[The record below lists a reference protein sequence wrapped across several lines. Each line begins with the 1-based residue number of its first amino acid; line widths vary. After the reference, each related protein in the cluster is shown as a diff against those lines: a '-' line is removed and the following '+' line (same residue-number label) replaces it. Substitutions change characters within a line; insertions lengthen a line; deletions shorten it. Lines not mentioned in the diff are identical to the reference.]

1 MSRTLKTKP
10 HIIQLDKR
18 TAFFAALAL
27 NIFFMLVQLII
38 LIYSFYIGENVEE
51 IFRER
56 ISASGSNKKDINLFF
71 EPLLVFLINTLLLYV
86 IFRIEFWILAR
97 FSQNRRITWLSFLVL
112 FLFVG
117 ILSYT
122 ISQLLG
128 IWFRGKLTIYQYS
141 IIQFAK
147 DLLLFITSIFVTNA
161 IYLLNKNQEKME
173 ENKDLS
179 IENLKNRYNAL
190 KNQTDPHFFFNSL
203 NSLNG
208 LIGYDD
214 ERAHEYLVQLS
225 AVFRYTLQERSITT
239 LSEEMEF
246 TESYIHLVKIRF
258 GEAFTVSINV
268 PDSHKGRYILP
279 FAIQTLVENGVK
291 HNIVSLRK
299 PLCLEIKMNEDE
311 DSIIVE
317 NNLQPRLD
325 VDSRNGVGLSNL
337 NERYWL
343 MFKKNIT
350 IQASDKVFRVVIPL
364 VKDLKK
370 YNVIAESTPL

>member
-1 MSRTLKTKP
+1 MSRTIKTKP

-18 TAFFAALAL
+18 TAFFAALTL
-27 NIFFMLVQLII
+27 NIFFMLVLLII
-38 LIYSFYIGENVEE
+38 LIYSFYIGKNVEE
-51 IFRER
+51 VFRER
-56 ISASGSNKKDINLFF
+56 ISASGSHIRDINLFF
-71 EPLLVFLINTLLLYV
+71 EPVVLFLTNTLLLYI
-86 IFRIEFWILAR
+86 IFRIEFWILLR
-97 FSQNRRITWLSFLVL
+97 FTHNRRKIWLSIFVL
-112 FLFVG
+112 LFFVG

-122 ISQLLG
+122 TSQLLG
-128 IWFRGKLTIYQYS
+128 IWFKGELTIYHYS

-161 IYLLNKNQEKME
+161 IYLINKNQERME
-173 ENKDLS
+173 ENKNLS
-179 IENLKNRYNAL
+179 IENFKNRYNAL
-190 KNQTDPHFFFNSL
+190 KNQTDPHFLFNSL

-214 ERAHEYLVQLS
+214 ERAHEYLMQLS
-225 AVFRYTLQERSITT
+225 AVFRYTLQEHSIVTLAEEIDFTRS
-239 LSEEMEF
+239 
-246 TESYIHLVKIRF
+246 YVHLVKIRY
-258 GEAFTVSINV
+258 GEAFTVSIDV
-268 PDSHKGRYILP
+268 PDSHKGHYVLP

-299 PLCLEIKMNEDE
+299 PLNLEIKMNEDR

-325 VDSRNGVGLSNL
+325 VGSKNGVGLSNL

-350 IQASDKVFRVVIPL
+350 IQANDTVFRVVVPL
-364 VKDLKK
+364 VKDINK
-370 YNVIAESTPL
+370 YKEIVESIQ